1 MTWYASQMRRN
12 QRAQSLPRIK
22 NTPPIIARS
31 RTSRTH
37 TTSYSKGRCAL
48 NSVRWYANPMAPAI
62 TNMQPMTVTELG
74 RLFISASNS
83 QEDFSAI
90 HPKQNSPVN
99 DQHAPADEQR
109 LVCIAEDFE
118 AVLAQMSLQCGGGK
132 SVEQLGDAVGG
143 DRIHPD
149 DDQRERPPLHS
160 LQVNQR
166 IEPRRQQKTPAAAEQ
181 HPTRRPDALHDGA
194 NAQAPDQP
202 TADQTDQA
210 CDHEPFHFAQRIALT
225 AEHIA
230 RDQSKD
236 HRSERRDEA
245 ERRIPAAVE
254 RERSFTREKIQEP
267 HVESPRQIR
276 VLVPMRGETAHPMRP
291 VFRHA
296 DGRRIEI
303 RRG

>member
-1 MTWYASQMRRN
+1 MTWYASQMSKN
-12 QRAQSLPRIK
+12 QRAQSLPRIR

-48 NSVRWYANPMAPAI
+48 NSVRWYTNPMAPAI

-83 QEDFSAI
+83 QEDFSTI
-90 HPKQNSPVN
+90 HPEQCDPVN
-99 DQHAPADEQR
+99 DQHTPADEQR
-109 LVCIAEDFE
+109 LVSFAENFE
-118 AVLAQMSLQCGGGK
+118 AVLAEMSLQRGGDK
-132 SVEQLGDAVGG
+132 PRQQLGDAVSG

-149 DDQRERPPLHS
+149 HDQWERPPLYS
-160 LQVNQR
+160 LHVNQR

-181 HPTRRPDALHDGA
+181 HPTRGPDALHDGA

-202 TADQTDQA
+202 TTGQTDQA
-210 CDHEPFHFAQRIALT
+210 RDHEPFHFAQRFALT
-225 AEHIA
+225 AKHIA

-236 HRSERRDEA
+236 HRAERRDEA

-254 RERSFTREKIQEP
+254 LERLFAREKIQKP
-267 HVESPRQIR
+267 
-276 VLVPMRGETAHPMRP
+276 
-291 VFRHA
+291 
-296 DGRRIEI
+296 
-303 RRG
+303 